1 MLARLCFP
9 AESHVNRCQIQI
21 RADMLRVLPK
31 DFPKGFF
38 RFGIFPPAQIELTQ
52 VVVGLYKN
60 RFDANG
66 LDILFYGAIFSTQF
80 CQRVSMIE
88 EHDLDIRIHLLCTL
102 EIRIRL
108 GIIVAVKG
116 RLSYCV

>member
-1 MLARLCFP
+1 MLG
-9 AESHVNRCQIQI
+9 
-21 RADMLRVLPK
+21 VLPK

-38 RFGIFPPAQIELTQ
+38 RFGIFPPAQIDLTQ
-52 VVVGLYKN
+52 VVVGLDEN

-66 LDILFYGAIFSTQF
+66 LDIFFNGTIFLTQF

-88 EHDLDIRIHLLCTL
+88 EHDLDTRIDLLCAL

-108 GIIVAVKG
+108 GVIVAVKG
-116 RLSYCV
+116 PFPTVYRALNSSLLRSRSSASASISPA